1 MMHLFI
7 ILRGAVHILFKTGI
21 DKIHCNFK
29 LLGNCHK
36 FVKTVI
42 EVLTVVII
50 FNKMFVFTDRESLP
64 KAGANFPKQKA
75 CPGTDRQEEGTAIC
89 AQCWSRI

>member
-1 MMHLFI
+1 MLYIFYLKQGSI
-7 ILRGAVHILFKTGI
+7 KYVVISSYSVTVTSFL
-21 DKIHCNFK
+21 
-29 LLGNCHK
+29 
-36 FVKTVI
+36 KTVI
-42 EVLTVVII
+42 EVLTVIII
-50 FNKMFVFTDRESLP
+50 FNKMFVSTDRESLP